1 MSQHREYQ
9 GKANAQQA
17 CSYSSLRNLKVP
29 QAMGASSQDGSYQ
42 VPFVCPSSTPT
53 NYPPKSDTLSHGQAY
68 TCGGYFQLKGA
79 YQEPCQDSM
88 VSRACAGNIDCS
100 TAPAPVT
107 VEKYCQLLKEN
118 YRGRQQYDSS
128 SKEDYCGSCSM

>member
-29 QAMGASSQDGSYQ
+29 QAMGASVQDGSYQ
-42 VPFVCPSSTPT
+42 VPFVCPSGTQT
-53 NYPPKSDTLSHGQAY
+53 NYPPRIDTLSHGQAY

-88 VSRACAGNIDCS
+88 VARQCAGNISC
-100 TAPAPVT
+100 TAAAPVT
-107 VEKYCQLLKEN
+107 VEKYCQLLKQNSQEN
-118 YRGRQQYDSS
+118 
-128 SKEDYCGSCSM
+128 YCGSCGI